1 MKKIFSKFLKGL
13 TVFFIF
19 IIAMFFIACN
29 DSPTINFEIEN
40 IDYMEEINTIYVGD
54 EITLEVKFIDVLN
67 ENELLGKIKW
77 STSDNSLATID
88 ENGKLVAT
96 SDGRV
101 IIYAEVEEVK
111 KELEILIIKK
121 NDFDFDVKING
132 DISNDFIEIE
142 IGEELQLEAYSK
154 DEKLEDVF
162 WSVDNN
168 NATIDENGKFI
179 ALKAGKTIISAEKKS
194 SKENN

>member
-1 MKKIFSKFLKGL
+1 MKNKILTLVFSFLFLIML
-13 TVFFIF
+13 TGCTTPANVLNASASYEKEMIEGTEQQVFI
-19 IIAMFFIACN
+19 
-29 DSPTINFEIEN
+29 TVQIEN

-67 ENELLGKIKW
+67 ENDLLGKIKW

-96 SDGRV
+96 SDGKV

-121 NDFDFDVKING
+121 NDFVYLIDFFKYYCLDGCPVP
-132 DISNDFIEIE
+132 F
-142 IGEELQLEAYSK
+142 
-154 DEKLEDVF
+154 
-162 WSVDNN
+162 
-168 NATIDENGKFI
+168 
-179 ALKAGKTIISAEKKS
+179 
-194 SKENN
+194 